1 MVLIA
6 CSTELYSCFTL
17 AVFLSNLTYR
27 KEQHQ
32 NEQDDNIVYT
42 TDDMYCRRSM
52 YRTYYICSV
61 HLYKCNEC
69 HDVEIN
75 STCHE
80 CITCGLG
87 RRKMELGLPTCKYC
101 FGVFEEV
108 EGCLV
113 KSDDLDGEPTD
124 FIGERTGEADLGVLW
139 GGVKTV
145 GDLIALQAIL
155 VISAPISS
163 LSLQFCISTVGNL
176 IRDDII
182 LDDSFV
188 AFSRL
193 LLIPFRLGCY
203 HFFSVAESLPA
214 LCTQRKTRLK

>member
-1 MVLIA
+1 
-6 CSTELYSCFTL
+6 
-17 AVFLSNLTYR
+17 
-27 KEQHQ
+27 
-32 NEQDDNIVYT
+32 
-42 TDDMYCRRSM
+42 
-52 YRTYYICSV
+52 
-61 HLYKCNEC
+61 
-69 HDVEIN
+69 
-75 STCHE
+75 
-80 CITCGLG
+80 
-87 RRKMELGLPTCKYC
+87 MELGLPTCKYC

-163 LSLQFCISTVGNL
+163 LSLQFLISTVGNL

-188 AFSRL
+188 AFSPSSTNYPVLGWVCVTYFLFCL
-193 LLIPFRLGCY
+193 LETFCR
-203 HFFSVAESLPA
+203 S
-214 LCTQRKTRLK
+214 LCTQSKTG